1 MIITVEEVKKEV
13 SELLTTP
20 DEEVTVMC
28 DGIENFIREYT
39 NNNFTIKNVTFSTP
53 SMNGKLET
61 VSPLFK
67 VGDTVLIS
75 NSKYNNGVYV
85 LTANDGTLNK
95 ELFDDDNNKITLVK
109 YPPSIK
115 LGVVKLLQYNAK
127 MDSKVGISSE
137 SLSRHSVSYVQP
149 SSDSVGGYPSSL
161 MSFLKPYMKARF

>member
-1 MIITVEEVKKEV
+1 MIITVEELKTV
-13 SELLTTP
+13 SELSSIP
-20 DEEVTVMC
+20 DEQLELMSE
-28 DGIENFIREYT
+28 GIEDFIRQYT
-39 NNNFTIKNVTFSTP
+39 NNNFIIKNVTFNTP
-53 SMNGKLET
+53 SVNGKLET

-109 YPPSIK
+109 YPSAIK

-137 SLSRHSVSYVQP
+137 SLSRHSISYAQP
-149 SSDSVGGYPSSL
+149 ASDSIGGYPSSL

>member
-1 MIITVEEVKKEV
+1 MIITVEELKKV
-13 SELLTTP
+13 SELSSVP
-20 DEEVTVMC
+20 DEQLTVMC
-28 DGIENFIREYT
+28 EGIEDFIRQYT
-39 NNNFTIKNVTFSTP
+39 NNNFIVKNVTFNTP

-85 LTANDGTLNK
+85 LTAIDGTLDK
-95 ELFDDDNNKITLVK
+95 ELFDDENNKVTLVK
-109 YPPSIK
+109 YPPAIK

-127 MDSKVGISSE
+127 MDDKVGISSE
-137 SLSRHSVSYVQP
+137 SLSRHSVSYAQP
-149 SSDSVGGYPSSL
+149 SNDSVGGYPASL

>member
-1 MIITVEEVKKEV
+1 MIITVEELRSV
-13 SELLTTP
+13 SELSNIP
-20 DEEVTVMC
+20 DEQLTVMC
-28 DGIENFIREYT
+28 EGIEDFIRQYT
-39 NNNFTIKNVTFSTP
+39 NNNFIVKNVTFNTP
-53 SMNGKLET
+53 SMEGKLET

-85 LTANDGTLNK
+85 INDLDGTLDK
-95 ELFDDDNNKITLVK
+95 ELFDDDNNKVTLVK

-127 MDSKVGISSE
+127 MDRKVGISSE
-137 SLSRHSVSYVQP
+137 SLLRHSVSYAQP
-149 SSDSVGGYPSSL
+149 TSDSIGGYPASM

>member
-1 MIITVEEVKKEV
+1 MIITVEELRSV
-13 SELLTTP
+13 SELSNIP
-20 DEEVTVMC
+20 DEQLTVMC
-28 DGIENFIREYT
+28 EGIEDFIRQYT
-39 NNNFTIKNVTFSTP
+39 NNNFIVKNVTFNTP
-53 SMNGKLET
+53 SLNGKLDT
-61 VSPLFK
+61 VSPIFK

-85 LTANDGTLNK
+85 INDLDGTLDK
-95 ELFDDDNNKITLVK
+95 ELFDDDNNKVTLVK

-137 SLSRHSVSYVQP
+137 SLSRHSVSYAQP
-149 SSDSVGGYPSSL
+149 TSDSIGGYPSSM

>member
-1 MIITVEEVKKEV
+1 MIITVEELKQV
-13 SELLTTP
+13 SELSSIS
-20 DEEVTVMC
+20 DEQLTVMC
-28 DGIENFIREYT
+28 EGIEDFIRQYT
-39 NNNFTIKNVTFSTP
+39 NNNFINKNVTFNTP
-53 SMNGKLET
+53 SLNGKLDT

-85 LTANDGTLNK
+85 INDLDGTLDK
-95 ELFDDDNNKITLVK
+95 ELFDDDNNKVTLVK
-109 YPPSIK
+109 YPPTVK
-115 LGVVKLLQYNAK
+115 LGVIKLLQYNAK

-149 SSDSVGGYPSSL
+149 TSDSIGGYPSSL

>member
-1 MIITVEEVKKEV
+1 MIITVEELKTV
-13 SELLTTP
+13 SELSNIP
-20 DEEVTVMC
+20 DEQLELMSE
-28 DGIENFIREYT
+28 GIEDFIRQYT
-39 NNNFTIKNVTFSTP
+39 NNNFIVKNVTFNTP

-85 LTANDGTLNK
+85 LNGTDGTLNK

-109 YPPSIK
+109 YPPAVK
-115 LGVVKLLQYNAK
+115 LGVVKLLKYNVK
-127 MDSKVGISSE
+127 MDDKVGISSE
-137 SLSRHSVSYVQP
+137 SLSRHSVSYAQP
-149 SSDSVGGYPSSL
+149 TSDSICGYPSSL

>member
-1 MIITVEEVKKEV
+1 MIITVEELKAV
-13 SELLTTP
+13 SELSSISDEQLTL
-20 DEEVTVMC
+20 MC
-28 DGIENFIREYT
+28 EGIEDFIRQYT
-39 NNNFTIKNVTFSTP
+39 NNNFIVKNVTFNTP
-53 SMNGKLET
+53 SLNGKLDT

-85 LTANDGTLNK
+85 INDLDGTLDK
-95 ELFDDDNNKITLVK
+95 ELFDDDNNKVTLVK

-137 SLSRHSVSYVQP
+137 SLSRHSVSYAQP
-149 SSDSVGGYPSSL
+149 TSDSIGGYPSSM